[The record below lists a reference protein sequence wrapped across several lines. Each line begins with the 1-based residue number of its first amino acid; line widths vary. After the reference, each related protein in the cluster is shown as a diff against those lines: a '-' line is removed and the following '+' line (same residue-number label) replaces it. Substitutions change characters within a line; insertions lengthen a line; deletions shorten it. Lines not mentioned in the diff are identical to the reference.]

1 MDLCDALNDEM
12 DALLHYGVGHEDGG
26 HSGRYPWGSGEEQ
39 FKTARDFYDRVNIF
53 YKEGYSKAEVAELLK
68 FKSINELDTAYSIS
82 KDEKRTEEVDEAKKL
97 RAKGYG
103 ATDIGKMLGDK
114 FRGGKAI
121 GESTIRSYLEQDSE
135 ANMRLAVKT
144 ADELQKLV
152 DKYNYVDVG
161 EGSELYLN
169 NGLGI
174 TESRLNKSLN
184 ILHMRGYEIYNFKT
198 EQVTNP
204 GRWTTIKALCKPGTT
219 YPEVYKAA
227 KDEAKIKSIFD
238 FTDNITSNDG
248 TNKGFIYPKSMDPK
262 RLLVRSAEDGGIEK
276 DGLAEIRP
284 GVKDLSLGGSNYS
297 QVRILVD
304 GGGGSKDYYIKGMA
318 VYGDPKDFPDG
329 VDVIFN
335 TNKSKAKLE
344 SKGALEGGLKS
355 VAKNLA
361 KDPSNPFGS
370 AIKEVGG
377 QSYYD
382 DPDGEYINKISGKK
396 QSLSLINKRSDE
408 GDWDEWAKKLP
419 SQFLGKQNISL
430 IKRQLNIAEEDRE
443 QEYKEIMSMTNPS
456 VKKKLLEEF
465 ASSCD
470 SDSVHLQAAALPNQ
484 SYKVIMPISSMKD
497 NEIYAPHLENGTKV
511 ALVRFPHGGLF
522 EIPVLKVNNLNEEAQ
537 KYLTTTP
544 KDAVGINR
552 TVAAQLSGA
561 DFDGDTVMVI
571 PFSRTTSISAKKPLE
586 GLKDFDTNEYGSERP
601 IEKGK
606 DGKDYGYRNG
616 HRYPIMSESYKQ
628 KQMGVA
634 SNLITDMTLGGATDD
649 ELEKAVKFSMV
660 VIDAVKHE
668 LDYQQCE
675 KDCDITKLKQKYQ
688 MHADGTFGGAST
700 LLSRSKSEARVP
712 ERKEGAF
719 FTKDNFVRVDKV
731 SKDEYVD
738 PLTGDKYNSS
748 DVKKILFDPK
758 TGEKV
763 YTDTGRK
770 IYSAFITDKNGKE
783 KKVTAFYDEKRK
795 VFYYKDKVTKES
807 FQLPEDAKIIESD
820 PQTSS
825 TKMEEASDAREL
837 VSIGKTQQE
846 LAYAEYA
853 NKLKALANSA
863 RKESYFIELE
873 KQDTEAKAKYKEER
887 DSIEYKINQARA
899 NKPKERIAQILAG
912 SRVSAKLKEEP
923 NMDTDHKNKLR
934 QRELSKARLEVGA
947 SRKNIELTAKEW
959 EAIQSGGIAPTTMER
974 LVDLMDSDTLKQLA
988 MPRDVTEINNY
999 KATRMRNMANAGY
1012 TQAEIARY
1020 FGISSSAV
1028 SKAINS
1034 I

>member
-1 MDLCDALNDEM
+1 MDCIFDDENALS
-12 DALLHYGVGHEDGG
+12 HYGVGHEDGG
-26 HSGRYPWGSGEEQ
+26 HSGRYPWGSGEQE
-39 FKTARDFYDRVNIF
+39 FKNARDFYDRVNVF
-53 YKEGYSKAEVAELLK
+53 YEQGYSKAEVAKLLK
-68 FKSINELDTAYSIS
+68 FNSINELDTAYSIS
-82 KDEKRTEEVDEAKKL
+82 KDEKRTEEVDEAKRLKDQ
-97 RAKGYG
+97 GYG
-103 ATDIGKMLGDK
+103 ATEIGKILGEK
-114 FRGGKAI
+114 FRGGKTI
-121 GESTIRSYLEQDSE
+121 GESTIRSYLEKDSE
-135 ANMRLAVKT
+135 VNMRLAVKT

-219 YPEVYKAA
+219 YQEVYKAA
-227 KDEAKIKSIFD
+227 KDEAKLKSIFD
-238 FTDNITSNDG
+238 FSSDITSNDG

-262 RLLVRSAEDGGIEK
+262 RLLVRSAEDGGLDK

-335 TNKSKAKLE
+335 TNKPKEKLE
-344 SKGALEGGLKS
+344 TKGALDGGLKS
-355 VAKNLA
+355 VKKNLD

-382 DPDGEYINKISGKK
+382 DPNGEYINKLTGKR

-430 IKRQLNIAEEDRE
+430 TKRQLSIAEEDKE
-443 QEYKEIMSMTNPS
+443 QEYKEIMSLTNPS

-465 ASSCD
+465 ASGCD
-470 SDSVHLQAAALPNQ
+470 SDAVHLQAAALPGQ
-484 SYKVIMPISSMKD
+484 SYKVIIPIPSLKD
-497 NEIYAPHLENGTKV
+497 NEVYAPHLENGTKV
-511 ALVRFPHGGLF
+511 ALIRFPHGGLF
-522 EIPVLKVNNLNEEAQ
+522 EIPVLKVNNLNQEGQ
-537 KYLTTTP
+537 KYLSTAPT
-544 KDAVGINR
+544 DAVGINR

-571 PFSRTTSISAKKPLE
+571 PFSRTTTISAKKPLE
-586 GLKDFDTNEYGSERP
+586 GLKDFDTNDYGSEKP
-601 IEKGK
+601 IEKGP

-616 HRYPIMSESYKQ
+616 HKYPIMSESYKQ
-628 KQMGVA
+628 QQMGVA
-634 SNLITDMTLGGATDD
+634 SNLITDMTLGGATDE

-675 KDCDITKLKQKYQ
+675 KDCDIRNLKKKYQ

-700 LLSRSKSEARVP
+700 LLSRAKSKAYIP

-719 FTKDNFVRVDKV
+719 FTKDSFVRVDKLN
-731 SKDEYVD
+731 KDEYVD
-738 PLTGDKYNSS
+738 PISGTKYNSS
-748 DVKKILFDPK
+748 DVKKIPFDPK

-763 YTDTGRK
+763 YTETGRK
-770 IYSAFITDKNGKE
+770 IYTAEIVDKNGRD
-783 KKVTAFYDEKRK
+783 KKVTAFYDQKRN

-807 FQLPEDAKIIESD
+807 FQLPDDAKIIESN
-820 PQTSS
+820 PESTS

-837 VSIGKTQQE
+837 ISIGRTQQE

-863 RKESYFIELE
+863 RKESYFIELN
-873 KQDTEAKAKYKEER
+873 KQDLEAKAKYKEER
-887 DSIEYKINQARA
+887 DSIEYKMNQAIA
-899 NKPKERIAQILAG
+899 NKPKERLAQILAG
-912 SRVSAKLKEEP
+912 SRISAKLKEDP
-923 NMDTDHKNKLR
+923 SMDTDHKNKLR
-934 QRELSKARLEVGA
+934 QRELFKARLEVGA
-947 SRKNIELTAKEW
+947 ARKNIELTDKEW
-959 EAIQSGGIAPTTMER
+959 EAIQSGGIAPTTMEK
-974 LVDLMDSDTLKQLA
+974 LVDLMDSNTLKQLA
-988 MPRDVTEINNY
+988 MPRDVSEINSY
-999 KATRMRNMANAGY
+999 KATRMRSMANAGY

-1020 FGISSSAV
+1020 FGISASSV

>member
-1 MDLCDALNDEM
+1 MDYIFDDENALS
-12 DALLHYGVGHEDGG
+12 HYGVGHEDGG
-26 HSGRYPWGSGEEQ
+26 HSGRYPWGSGEQE

-53 YKEGYSKAEVAELLK
+53 YKEGYSKAEVAKLLK
-68 FKSINELDTAYSIS
+68 FNSINELDTAYSIS

-97 RAKGYG
+97 KAQGYG
-103 ATDIGKMLGDK
+103 ATDIGKIIGER
-114 FRGGKAI
+114 FRGGKTV

-135 ANMRLAVKT
+135 ANMRLAVRT

-152 DKYNYVDVG
+152 DKYDYVDVG

-169 NGLGI
+169 KGLGI

-219 YPEVYKAA
+219 YQEVYKAA
-227 KDEAKIKSIFD
+227 KDEAKLKSIFD
-238 FTDNITSNDG
+238 FSDDITSDDG

-284 GVKDLSLGGSNYS
+284 GVKDLSLGGANYS

-304 GGGGSKDYYIKGMA
+304 GGGGTKDYYIKGMA
-318 VYGDPKDFPDG
+318 VYGDPKDFPEG

-335 TNKSKAKLE
+335 TNKPKEKLE
-344 SKGALEGGLKS
+344 TKGALKGGLKS
-355 VAKNLA
+355 VEKNLE

-382 DPDGEYINKISGKK
+382 DPNGEYINKITGKR

-443 QEYKEIMSMTNPS
+443 QEYKEIMSLTNPS

-470 SDSVHLQAAALPNQ
+470 SDSVHLQAAALPGQ
-484 SYKVIMPISSMKD
+484 SYKVIMPIPSLKD

-522 EIPVLKVNNLNEEAQ
+522 EIPVLKVNNLNEEGQ
-537 KYLTTTP
+537 KYLTTAPT
-544 KDAVGINR
+544 DAVGINR

-586 GLKDFDTNEYGSERP
+586 GLKDFDTNEYGSEKP
-601 IEKGK
+601 IVKGK

-616 HRYPIMSESYKQ
+616 HLYPIMSESYKQ
-628 KQMGVA
+628 KQMGIA
-634 SNLITDMTLGGATDD
+634 SNLITDMTLGGATDE

-668 LDYQQCE
+668 LDYKQCE
-675 KDCDITKLKQKYQ
+675 VDCDIVNLKRKYQ

-700 LLSRSKSEARVP
+700 LLSRAKSEARVP

-719 FTKDNFVRVDKV
+719 FTKDDYIRVDKLN
-731 SKDEYVD
+731 KDEYVD
-738 PLTGDKYNSS
+738 PLSGNIYPSS
-748 DVKKILFDPK
+748 DVKKIAFDPK

-763 YTDTGRK
+763 YTETGRK
-770 IYSAFITDKNGKE
+770 IYTAIFKDENGKD
-783 KKVTAFYDEKRK
+783 KKVAAFYDEKRK
-795 VFYYKDKVTKES
+795 VFYYKDKTTKKS
-807 FQLPEDAKIIESD
+807 FQLPDNANIIESN
-820 PQTSS
+820 PESFS
-825 TKMEEASDAREL
+825 TKMEEAKDAKEL
-837 VSIGKTQQE
+837 VSISKTQQE

-863 RKESYFIELE
+863 RKESYFIELG

-899 NKPKERIAQILAG
+899 NKPKERLAQILAG
-912 SRVSAKLKEEP
+912 SRVAAKLKEDP

-934 QRELSKARLEVGA
+934 QRQLQKARDEVGA
-947 SRKNIELTAKEW
+947 ARRNIELTPKEW
-959 EAIQSGGIAPTTMER
+959 EAIQAGGIAPTTMEK
-974 LVDLMDSDTLKQLA
+974 LVDLMDSNTLKQLA
-988 MPRDVTEINNY
+988 MPRDVSEINSY
-999 KATRMRNMANAGY
+999 KASRMRNMANAGY

-1020 FGISSSAV
+1020 FGVSASSV